1 MHNRFLDSARFRAMD
16 DIENHF
22 YLRFTVLDRP
32 GVLSRIAGALGER
45 GISIESVIQKGREH
59 MKSVPIVIMTHAA
72 PEKSLRAAL
81 AEIDAMDVVKA
92 PTRMI
97 RVEPEMP

>member
-1 MHNRFLDSARFRAMD
+1 
-16 DIENHF
+16 
-22 YLRFTVLDRP
+22 
-32 GVLSRIAGALGER
+32 
-45 GISIESVIQKGREH
+45 

-72 PEKSLRAAL
+72 PERDLRAAL
-81 AEIDAMDVVKA
+81 AKIDAMDVVKA